1 MGVTVIHYFQLASQ
15 MLLYYRGVY
24 LVLLFS
30 LELFVF
36 IYKVLVLPY
45 EPAPLALELILLFLV
60 LLLLH
65 AAHTYMSIKG
75 NLTYRYLALGVGLAL
90 VVPDFLGDLYFT
102 LWQTYVLRI
111 EIIVFSIDMCLLFLG
126 AITQTLVIIVKKASE
141 VT

>member
-1 MGVTVIHYFQLASQ
+1 MIHYFQLASQ

-24 LVLLFS
+24 LALLFS

-36 IYKVLVLPY
+36 IYKGLVLPY
-45 EPAPLALELILLFLV
+45 EPASLALEVILLFLV
-60 LLLLH
+60 LSLLH

-75 NLTYRYLALGVGLAL
+75 NLTSRYLALGVGLAL
-90 VVPDFLGDLYFT
+90 VVPDFIGDLYFT

-126 AITQTLVIIVKKASE
+126 AITQTSVIVVKKASE